1 MRNIRVL
8 LISLVCALAMLP
20 ARAAWAAVAVNIVGP
35 AGRWWVPDGVQ
46 VRAEV
51 SSTLQVTRVLAQ
63 LGTGSVLL
71 TNTGGTTYQGG
82 LSVFGLPHGEHVLT
96 VTATDVAGTS
106 ASAQRTVIIDAPPS
120 LQILAPRHETVA
132 HTRTLRVAATCVDDH
147 PVDCLIRVNAL
158 IDGTTTS
165 VELARG
171 TSAIDTVVDLSA
183 LDGKTFE
190 LRFTVLDNWMSRTL
204 RGATVHVDGS
214 PLLTALDEVPGRI
227 LDFDASRILFINTQ
241 MRLAV
246 LDRATRTITPI
257 LTIPYPFQ
265 FDNSMRAFLTRTG
278 AALEAQGPADSAG
291 VGPAVYEWRDGAL
304 LRLAAHGRIA
314 FVSGDYMAYSG
325 SGTYL
330 RDLVSGTDEL
340 VLGTALDP
348 FSFDVAENGLLAYV
362 DRRWSLYTH
371 MAETSTLLLSSG
383 DKIIRPVTDGLNA
396 VFTKELRRNVY
407 QTILATPSGEV
418 PLGVASVAQPAGAQ
432 TGTYQLHAGYIA
444 FLRGSTGSE
453 QVWLRTPT
461 GEQRQLSFFAT
472 ASRLDDP
479 PTRLGHDGISDTGE
493 VMFLNPPKRYLAA
506 PGAAPRE
513 VSSHLGHARW
523 LDGAWYVVMG
533 NTLFAVDDGSSG
545 TGGEGGSGGGAGGM
559 DGFTGDEGAGRVR
572 LSAGDGGMGSS
583 TGEEA
588 TRSFTGA
595 SSTSK
600 GGASTAVYSKRV
612 SGAGAGVEGAAEA
625 GLSEPPAGEPPASGG
640 CAVAARQP
648 ALDGALEALA
658 LATVA
663 LAMAGRTKGG
673 RRRPRRA
680 DARRSR
686 P

>member
-1 MRNIRVL
+1 MRTIRVL
-8 LISLVCALAMLP
+8 MISLVCALAVLP
-20 ARAAWAAVAVNIVGP
+20 ARAAWAAVAVNIVPP
-35 AGRWWVPDGVQ
+35 AGRWWGSDGVH

-71 TNTGGTTYQGG
+71 TNTGGTTYQGD
-82 LSVFGLPHGEHVLT
+82 LTVFGLPYGEHVLT
-96 VTATDVAGTS
+96 VTATDVTGAS
-106 ASAQRTVIIDAPPS
+106 ASAQHTVIIDAPPS

-147 PVDCLIRVNAL
+147 PEDCLIRVNAV
-158 IDGTTTS
+158 IQGTTTS
-165 VELARG
+165 VELARA

-190 LRFTVLDNWMSRTL
+190 LRFNVLDNWMSRTL
-204 RGATVHVDGS
+204 LGAKVHVDGS

-227 LDFDASRILFINTQ
+227 LDFDASRILFINVQ

-257 LTIPYPFQ
+257 LTIPYPLRFE
-265 FDNSMRAFLTRTG
+265 DSMRAFLTRAG
-278 AALEAQGPADSAG
+278 AALEAPAPADSAG

-304 LRLAAHGRIA
+304 LKLAAHGRIA

-330 RDLVSGTDEL
+330 RDLASGTDEL

-348 FSFDVAENGLLAYV
+348 FSFDVAEDGRVAYV
-362 DRRWSLYTH
+362 DRGASLYTRI
-371 MAETSTLLLSSG
+371 AGTSTLLASSR
-383 DKIIRPVTDGLNA
+383 DKITRPATDGLNV
-396 VFTKELRRNVY
+396 VFAKEIQRNVY
-407 QTILATPSGEV
+407 QTILATPSGEL
-418 PLGVASVAQPAGAQ
+418 PLGAAPAPRPEGAQ
-432 TGTYQLHAGYIA
+432 TGAYQLHAGYIA
-444 FLRGSTGSE
+444 FLRGSLGSE

-461 GEQRQLSFFAT
+461 GELRQLSFFAT

-513 VSSHLGHARW
+513 ISSHLGHARW

-545 TGGEGGSGGGAGGM
+545 TGGEGGSGGGAGGT
-559 DGFTGDEGAGRVR
+559 DGFTGDEGAGRLR
-572 LSAGDGGMGSS
+572 FSAGDDSRGSLI
-583 TGEEA
+583 GDVG
-588 TRSFTGA
+588 TRFSSGA
-595 SSTSK
+595 PSTSK
-600 GGASTAVYSKRV
+600 GGAGTAASSKRAG
-612 SGAGAGVEGAAEA
+612 GASASMEGAAEA
-625 GLSEPPAGEPPASGG
+625 DLSEPPAGEPPASGG

-648 ALDGALEALA
+648 ALDGTLAALA

-663 LAMAGRTKGG
+663 LAMAGRAKGG
-673 RRRPRRA
+673 RRRTTEVR
-680 DARRSR
+680 
-686 P
+686 

>member
-1 MRNIRVL
+1 MRTIRVL
-8 LISLVCALAMLP
+8 MISLVCALAMLP
-20 ARAAWAAVAVNIVGP
+20 ARAAWAAVAVNIVPP
-35 AGRWWVPDGVQ
+35 AGRWWGSEGVH

-71 TNTGGTTYQGG
+71 TNTGGTTYQGD
-82 LSVFGLPHGEHVLT
+82 LSAFGLPYGEHALT
-96 VTATDVAGTS
+96 VTATDVTGTS
-106 ASAQRTVIIDAPPS
+106 ASAQHTVIMDAPPS

-158 IDGTTTS
+158 IHGTTTS

-190 LRFTVLDNWMSRTL
+190 LRFTVLDNWMSRIL

-265 FDNSMRAFLTRTG
+265 FDGSMRAFLTRAG
-278 AALEAQGPADSAG
+278 AVLEAQAPADSAG

-304 LRLAAHGRIA
+304 LKLAAHGRIA

-330 RDLVSGTDEL
+330 RDLASGTDEL

-348 FSFDVAENGLLAYV
+348 FSFDVAENGRVTYV
-362 DRRWSLYTH
+362 DRGSSLYTRI
-371 MAETSTLLLSSG
+371 AGTSTLLASSR
-383 DKIIRPVTDGLNA
+383 DKITRPATDGLNV
-396 VFTKELRRNVY
+396 VFAKEIQRNVY

-418 PLGVASVAQPAGAQ
+418 PLGVAPVAQPAGAQ
-432 TGTYQLHAGYIA
+432 TGAYQLHAGYIA
-444 FLRGSTGSE
+444 FLRGSVGSE

-545 TGGEGGSGGGAGGM
+545 TGGEGGSGGGAGGT

-572 LSAGDGGMGSS
+572 LSAGDGGAGSS
-583 TGEEA
+583 TG
-588 TRSFTGA
+588 A
-595 SSTSK
+595 SLTSR
-600 GGASTAVYSKRV
+600 GGASTAVSSKRAR
-612 SGAGAGVEGAAEA
+612 GAGAGVEGAAEA

-663 LAMAGRTKGG
+663 LAMAGRAKGG